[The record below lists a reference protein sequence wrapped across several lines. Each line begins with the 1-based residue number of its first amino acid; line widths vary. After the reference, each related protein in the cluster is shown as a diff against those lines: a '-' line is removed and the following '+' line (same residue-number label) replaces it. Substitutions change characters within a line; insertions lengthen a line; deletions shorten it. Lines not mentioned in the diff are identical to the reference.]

1 MFKKIIRISIGVFL
15 VTGIVALFSFAQNR
29 ENEMLCSKINILI
42 SRDPLNENFLV
53 EEDDIR
59 QLIATQIGQVE
70 NSPIKNIDINSLERI
85 LYRNPWVLNANVY
98 LDIDGVVNVE
108 IEQRKPILRII
119 NYLGENFYMDSN
131 GKSMPWSPKFTPRLL
146 VVTGNI
152 KEQFR
157 ESDQASANELMNND
171 TLKTHQALADFYTLA
186 TFILADNFW
195 SAQIEQIYIN
205 VNGEIELVPKVGDQK
220 ILLGDTKD
228 LAEKF
233 FKLKIFYKEGLNY
246 TGWKTY
252 DTINLEYKNQ
262 VVCTK
267 ANFIP
272 QQLKT
277 STNSTTH

>member
-29 ENEMLCSKINILI
+29 ESEMLCSKINILI
-42 SRDPLNENFLV
+42 SRDPLSENFLV

-70 NSPIKNIDINSLERI
+70 NSPIKNIDINNLERI
-85 LYRNPWVLNANVY
+85 LYQNPWVLNANVY